1 MDCYYW
7 SKTDCVSYFYGVPHE
22 LSGDYSIFGGL
33 LIASIDQS
41 KISFHDDGLWFAEC
55 FVMDGPTF
63 VRVEVIS
70 IFACIRF
77 VSWIPRQI
85 A

>member
-1 MDCYYW
+1 M
-7 SKTDCVSYFYGVPHE
+7 SYFYGAPNE

-41 KISFHDDGLWFAEC
+41 KISFHDDGLWFAVC
-55 FVMDGPTF
+55 FVMDGTTF